1 MCNGFICGG
10 FYINPDIDIDD
21 TCVRWNDEKKGF
33 DDLDLRLIK
42 ARDNIVCWGLPSG
55 DVLLF
60 GGADENYGENGGK
73 CCRNGIH
80 IIESNIKL
88 QQPKGFQKLQE
99 KCADC
104 AAPE

>member
-21 TCVRWNDEKKGF
+21 TCVKWNDEKKGF
-33 DDLDLRLIK
+33 DDLDLRLVK

-60 GGADENYGENGGK
+60 GGADENYGEGDVERVRKDGNSTEIVFPLLD
-73 CCRNGIH
+73 NHLH
-80 IIESNIKL
+80 IE
-88 QQPKGFQKLQE
+88 
-99 KCADC
+99 
-104 AAPE
+104 